1 MITTKYKVLKV
12 LLENQGKSFDEIQV
26 NLEKAFPDMSW
37 QEINSYL
44 TLLADEKYITTLNG
58 DGEEVVDFFVN
69 ASAYARLHELQELAK
84 DEKVKRFFQ
93 TIIDIFKITKPF

>member
-37 QEINSYL
+37 QEINSY
-44 TLLADEKYITTLNG
+44 
-58 DGEEVVDFFVN
+58 
-69 ASAYARLHELQELAK
+69 
-84 DEKVKRFFQ
+84 